1 MLVALAQ
8 KPLTV
13 CELQAALAVD
23 VKVTGELGLPR
34 MFASALEKVCLPLVR
49 ACPTKKT
56 MKMIHH
62 SVRDFLLK
70 ELPTPEDWDIAGV
83 EDFFIDEAKGSNMM
97 TLICLSYMSGPSE
110 SQIDVRSLP
119 YEIAWE
125 VATMGI
131 ACDNESNKENDF
143 MKYAAIYWHAHADS
157 AEVTPVLVKALLSF
171 LRSPGFIACLRIR
184 SRHAPYHFSTFI
196 SCDNSALVAFADTMP
211 GWLES
216 TELVLGSEGKEIA
229 FQYYSFVKE
238 WGHVLVRYPGEIER
252 CLIGT
257 LGNIFFS
264 PVEAT
269 KDVHFLDGRKRVH
282 YLDLNTS
289 NFTSVSNLQGEAW
302 VFQLKLRS

>member
-1 MLVALAQ
+1 MLVALAH

-13 CELQAALAVD
+13 CEVHAALAVD
-23 VKVTGELGLPR
+23 VKVTGELGTSR
-34 MFASALEKVCLPLVR
+34 MFANAIEKLCLPLVR
-49 ACPTKKT
+49 VCPTNKT
-56 MKMIHH
+56 MKLVHL
-62 SVRDFLLK
+62 SVRKFLLK
-70 ELPTPEDWDIAGV
+70 QLPTPQDWDITGV
-83 EDFFIDEAKGSNMM
+83 EDFFIDEAKGNHMM
-97 TLICLSYMSGPSE
+97 TLICLSYLSGPSD
-110 SQIDVRSLP
+110 SRIDVRWLP
-119 YEIAWE
+119 HEVGWE
-125 VATMGI
+125 VAAMGI

-143 MKYAAIYWHAHADS
+143 MKYAAIYWHAHAES

-171 LRSPGFIACLRIR
+171 LRSPNFIACLRIR

-229 FQYYSFVKE
+229 FQYYTFVKE

-264 PVEAT
+264 PVETTA
-269 KDVHFLDGRKRVH
+269 DAHFLDGGKGVH
-282 YLDLNTS
+282 YLDVHTS

-302 VFQLKLRS
+302 IFQLKLRS